1 MAVLHSVCTIFAP
14 KINTPMDILLLV
26 GGLLLILLGANGL
39 TDGAASVAKRFRI
52 PSIVIGLTIVAF
64 GTSAPE
70 LTVSISSALKGSADI
85 AIGNVVGS
93 NIFNTLMIVGCTA
106 LFAPIVITRNTLKRE
121 IPLCILS
128 SVALLICANDV
139 FLDGSEENMLGI
151 ADGLLLLCFFAI
163 FLSYTFAIAKRD
175 GDTTNPEKEPLQE
188 EDEIRLL
195 PVWKSALYIL
205 GGLAGLIIG
214 GNFFVDGAGGIARG
228 LGVSESVIGLTLVA
242 GGTSLPELATS
253 IVAALKKNPEI
264 AIGNAIGSNLFNIF
278 FVLGCSASITPMRLT
293 GITNLDLW
301 VLVGAGILLWL
312 LGLFF
317 GKRTITRIEGSILM
331 LCYAAYM
338 AVLICNL

>member
-188 EDEIRLL
+188 DDEIRLL

-312 LGLFF
+312 FGLFF